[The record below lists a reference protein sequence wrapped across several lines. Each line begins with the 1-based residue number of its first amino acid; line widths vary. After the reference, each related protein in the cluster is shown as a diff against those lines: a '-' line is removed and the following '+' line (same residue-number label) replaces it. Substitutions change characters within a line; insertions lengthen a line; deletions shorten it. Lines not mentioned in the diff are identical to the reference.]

1 MPSLRDPA
9 LDERFDELAAQ
20 IRGARPR
27 APEALRQ
34 RLAETT
40 VRDVPVPE
48 PRRRLRLVPILA
60 FAALLV
66 AGADSTA

>member
-34 RLAETT
+34 RVAETSA
-40 VRDVPVPE
+40 RDVAVSE
-48 PRRRLRLVPILA
+48 PKRRRVSARSWLSRP
-60 FAALLV
+60 
-66 AGADSTA
+66 SS